1 MNQRNIMM
9 LPVATGQGRMD
20 KLEGDEIHQVLSIY
34 EDKYFNIL
42 TLKNPYYILII
53 KENTR

>member
-1 MNQRNIMM
+1 MLSTQRFPVSVGGEWMNQRNVVM

-34 EDKYFNIL
+34 EDRYFNIL
-42 TLKNPYYILII
+42 T
-53 KENTR
+53 